1 MNALPSR
8 RFVRTLGV
16 LCFLSTATQVPAED
30 KMDFAKHPL
39 FKLLIGEWK
48 SEGTLKGPVGKE
60 VKVEEE
66 WTGKATAENEFVME
80 GRRQIDQD
88 KQTYEWKFVHNAAT
102 GQFTATHHVTS
113 NGEESK
119 RFEVSVSE
127 VALTMELRLIGD
139 GDSAITVKDAFSDKD
154 HDTLESEVT
163 LTGTAGETNLSGK
176 IVHTRVK
183 KP

>member
-1 MNALPSR
+1 MNVLLSR
-8 RFVRTLGV
+8 RFVLALGV
-16 LCFLSTATQVPAED
+16 LCFLDISTQARAGD
-30 KMDFAKHPL
+30 KIDFARHPF

-60 VKVEEE
+60 VKIEET
-66 WTGKATAENEFVME
+66 WTGKATAEGDFVME
-80 GRRQIDQD
+80 GHRMIDQD
-88 KQTYEWKFVHNAAT
+88 KQTYEWRFTHDAAT
-102 GQFTATHHVTS
+102 GSFTATHHVTS

-127 VALTMELRLIGD
+127 VALTMELRLIGE
-139 GDSAITVKDAFSDKD
+139 GDSAITVKDAFSGKD

-176 IVHTRVK
+176 IIHTRMK